1 MEQEMNYLSEKIETL
16 SWRINELLADGCEG
30 EVIDGIIHEHSMLE
44 NILNEITIAE
54 LTGSMD
60 VVKK

>member
-1 MEQEMNYLSEKIETL
+1 MEQEMNYLSEKIEAL
-16 SWRINELLADGCEG
+16 NWRINELLVDGCEG

-44 NILNEITIAE
+44 NILTELTIAE

-60 VVKK
+60 VVKQ